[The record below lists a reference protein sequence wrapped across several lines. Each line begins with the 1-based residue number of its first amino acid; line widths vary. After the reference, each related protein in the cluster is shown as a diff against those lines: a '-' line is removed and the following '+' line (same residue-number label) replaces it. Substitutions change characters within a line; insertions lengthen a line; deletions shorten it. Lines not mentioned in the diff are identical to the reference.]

1 MRNLDKKCYELRRD
15 KTFKN
20 GLKLR
25 QTMKVPIGTAW
36 YRAKVHAKK
45 TNQSWPIELDKKYRW
60 QKQVYNYRLKRFF
73 SWWKISKLINRP
85 MRLCKMY
92 SKLWAKRNK
101 RSLDPILN

>member
-15 KTFKN
+15 KH
-20 GLKLR
+20 LKWAEIAT
-25 QTMKVPIGTAW
+25 TMKVPIGTAW
-36 YRAKVHAKK
+36 YRAKVYAKK
-45 TNQSWPIELDKKYRW
+45 TNQSWPIELDKISMAE
-60 QKQVYNYRLKRFF
+60 QVYNYRLKGF